1 MMDNADEG
9 DGARSPP
16 RNYRVGK
23 GKPDKS
29 KSWKKGKSGNPKG
42 RPKGSKNLKT
52 IARAAAKRTIPVTK
66 NGRKRQ
72 LTYLEV
78 GVEHLQL
85 AVARGGRGAF
95 REYVAFLE
103 RHLDPNET
111 KLSMQDLTA
120 QDQALLD
127 YVFSRAKQLSKKGPK

>member
-1 MMDNADEG
+1 MDNADEG

-42 RPKGSKNLKT
+42 RPKGSKNIKT
-52 IARAAAKRTIPVTK
+52 IARAAAKRTITVTK

-72 LTYLEV
+72 LTYLEI
-78 GVEHLQL
+78 GVERLQL
-85 AVARGGRGAF
+85 DVARGSRSAF
-95 REYVAFLE
+95 RDYLAFLE
-103 RHLDPNET
+103 RNLDQNET

-127 YVFSRAKQLSKKGPK
+127 YVFSRAKQLRKKEAKR